1 MGVHEGQ
8 GSMREEVHGEGA
20 LRRLQALAG
29 HTLIKRCRS
38 SVRQLKDTG
47 DPSARIGGTTP
58 VSAAQKN
65 AAKDRN
71 RVLAAEIKQI
81 REALRAALGHRAGAN
96 AAWGFEPSAARP
108 CFGVDVLQ
116 IPAPSVRQLTSSARG
131 SDPIPPPNI
140 GALPKPERHAESLA
154 GMDFR
159 MQRSLPA
166 HWGDRDEDDRQE
178 RSERMSTGAPGT
190 GGERK
195 HRELEGNSL
204 FRRKQLKGVRVTHS
218 RRAVCFGTRPSSCFS
233 FSGVSV
239 CTDVSV
245 YYKIKRLQIRG
256 DASCF
261 FGAS

>member
-81 REALRAALGHRAGAN
+81 RLFVPRWGTERERTLHGVSSRAPRGLASG
-96 AAWGFEPSAARP
+96 W
-108 CFGVDVLQ
+108 
-116 IPAPSVRQLTSSARG
+116 TSSKSQLQVIAMRTTDGSGARG
-131 SDPIPPPNI
+131 
-140 GALPKPERHAESLA
+140 
-154 GMDFR
+154 
-159 MQRSLPA
+159 
-166 HWGDRDEDDRQE
+166 
-178 RSERMSTGAPGT
+178 
-190 GGERK
+190 
-195 HRELEGNSL
+195 
-204 FRRKQLKGVRVTHS
+204 
-218 RRAVCFGTRPSSCFS
+218 
-233 FSGVSV
+233 
-239 CTDVSV
+239 
-245 YYKIKRLQIRG
+245 
-256 DASCF
+256 
-261 FGAS
+261 